1 MELIASTVKSL
12 ISKIAI
18 FAALAVLM
26 STTLAQTAAIQRTVE
41 ADGHP
46 MALWEKSVAQ
56 PRGYILLHHGR
67 TWSSILDFDL
77 QVSGVDLSLM
87 DGFNDMGYS
96 VWALDAM
103 GCG

>member
-18 FAALAVLM
+18 FAALAVQM
-26 STTLAQTAAIQRTVE
+26 STTLAQTAAIQHTVE

-56 PRGYILLHHGR
+56 PRGTFFYITAELG
-67 TWSSILDFDL
+67 
-77 QVSGVDLSLM
+77 
-87 DGFNDMGYS
+87 
-96 VWALDAM
+96 ALF
-103 GCG
+103 

>member
-26 STTLAQTAAIQRTVE
+26 STTLAQTAAIQHTVE

-46 MALWEKSVAQ
+46 MAL
-56 PRGYILLHHGR
+56 
-67 TWSSILDFDL
+67 
-77 QVSGVDLSLM
+77 
-87 DGFNDMGYS
+87 
-96 VWALDAM
+96 
-103 GCG
+103 

>member
-1 MELIASTVKSL
+1 MELIASTVNSL

-46 MALWEKSVAQ
+46 MALWEKSVVQ
-56 PRGYILLHHGR
+56 PRGHILLHHGR

-87 DGFNDMGYS
+87 DGFNDMG
-96 VWALDAM
+96 
-103 GCG
+103 